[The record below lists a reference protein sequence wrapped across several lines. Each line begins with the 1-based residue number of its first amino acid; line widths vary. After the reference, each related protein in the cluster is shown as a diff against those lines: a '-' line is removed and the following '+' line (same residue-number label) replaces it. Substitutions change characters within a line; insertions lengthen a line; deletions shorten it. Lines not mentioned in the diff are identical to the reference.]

1 MSKYEFERGNEK
13 ELVLADTKLKKALG
27 FVTESVDRLGLKA
40 ILKGGAVRDIVWNYV
55 HGTNFKPNDLD
66 IFVFGNIHLLH
77 GDLLRKGAIVVDR
90 KPRKGSPVFQ
100 YDFPEL
106 SGVKVEI
113 GSMIAKPL
121 SHDDRVNYL
130 EMLYLDALNS
140 DLRVNSMS
148 LPILR
153 GKAKWRISELNDP
166 LDGRRD
172 IRKKSLRVSNEN
184 DAFQAERILSA
195 VRLSVQLDADLP
207 DSTLAKLAGSSNK
220 ISGVPY
226 HRIRPD
232 AEKIAKSQKYDEA
245 AEILHGLGVIDALF
259 PGRVMDAKELFKRW
273 FEGNTPDFTI
283 IMLKPDGV
291 EKQLQVRMI
300 KEMREMGLDLAA
312 RRRFVLT
319 PAKVSEIY
327 PDIRNEWLVPK
338 IVSHLTSGQCE
349 ALLLLGQG
357 VLLKVREYI
366 GQTALGDRQP
376 MGIRGLFSD
385 DFIKNIAHSP
395 DSVGELERTA
405 KVLFPE
411 LALPSKL

>member
-1 MSKYEFERGNEK
+1 MSKYEFEGGSKR
-13 ELVLADTKLKKALG
+13 ELVFTDPKLKQALG
-27 FVTESVDRLGLKA
+27 FVAESVNRLGLKA

-55 HGTNFKPNDLD
+55 HGTNFKPKDLD

-77 GDLLRKGAIVVDR
+77 GDLLRKGAIVVNR

-100 YDFPEL
+100 YNLPGL
-106 SGVKVEI
+106 SGVEMEV

-121 SHDDRVNYL
+121 SHDDRAHYS

-148 LPILR
+148 LPIL
-153 GKAKWRISELNDP
+153 GDKAIWKMSELNDP

-184 DAFQAERILSA
+184 DVFQAERILSS
-195 VRLSVQLDADLP
+195 VRLSMQFGADLP
-207 DSTLAKLAGSSNK
+207 DHTLTKLAHSSNK
-220 ISGVPY
+220 ISRVPY
-226 HRIRPD
+226 HRIKPE
-232 AEKIAKSQKYDEA
+232 AEKIVKSQKYNQA
-245 AEILHGLGVIDALF
+245 AEILHGLGVIDTLF

-273 FEGNTPDFTI
+273 FEGDTPDFTV
-283 IMLKPDGV
+283 IMLKPDGL

-300 KEMREMGLDLAA
+300 KEMEEMGLDLAA
-312 RRRFVLT
+312 RRRLVLT

-327 PDIRNEWLVPK
+327 PDIRDEWLIPR

-349 ALLLLGQG
+349 TLLLLGQNA
-357 VLLKVREYI
+357 LLKAREYI

-376 MGIRGLFSD
+376 TGIRSSFAD
-385 DFIKNIAHSP
+385 DFIRNIAHSP
-395 DSVGELERTA
+395 DSVIELERTV

-411 LALPSKL
+411 LALPSKV